1 MIKLYVDATKS
12 QIECI
17 ASGETK
23 MICAELASVIQRMYA
38 GLHQNNPAAAELFK
52 RCIVIAATDPGCT
65 DVGQDAGGRDL
76 SVEEGGTS

>member
-23 MICAELASVIQRMYA
+23 MICTELACVIQRMYA
-38 GLHQNNPAAAELFK
+38 GLHQNNPAAAELFQAVH
-52 RCIVIAATDPGCT
+52 RYCGCRSGCT

-76 SVEEGGTS
+76 SDEEGGTS